1 MKTKRM
7 IAMSLLLLSLC
18 LAACSDDDEVQNSQD
33 TCLLVGKWVQGEG
46 ELRDVLVFRSNGTG
60 YREYISDG
68 KPQHIDFTYTWK
80 EEKEFP
86 LYEGYDTVYTVW
98 YTDRSKGPDI
108 FLVSKDSMMMLP
120 VLSSRF
126 SYYKRQ

>member
-1 MKTKRM
+1 
-7 IAMSLLLLSLC
+7 MSLLLLSLC

-86 LYEGYDTVYTVW
+86 LYDGYDTVYTVW
-98 YTDRSKGPDI
+98 TDRSKGPDI
-108 FLVSKDSMMMLP
+108 FLVSKDGMMMLP
-120 VLSSRF
+120 LVSSRF

>member
-1 MKTKRM
+1 M

-80 EEKEFP
+80 EEKWKEEKEFS
-86 LYEGYDTVYTVW
+86 LYEGYDKVYTVW
-98 YTDRSKGPDI
+98 YTGRSKGPDI
-108 FLVSKDSMMMLP
+108 FLVSKDGMMMLP
-120 VLSSRF
+120 LVSSRF

>member
-1 MKTKRM
+1 MKTKWM

-86 LYEGYDTVYTVW
+86 PYEGYDTVYTVW
-98 YTDRSKGPDI
+98 YTGKSKGPDI
-108 FLVSKDSMMMLP
+108 FLVSKDSMMMIPLF
-120 VLSSRF
+120 SSRS

>member
-1 MKTKRM
+1 
-7 IAMSLLLLSLC
+7 MSLLLLSLC

-80 EEKEFP
+80 EEKWKEEKEFS

-98 YTDRSKGPDI
+98 YTGRSQGPDI
-108 FLVSKDSMMMLP
+108 FLVSKDNMMMIPLF
-120 VLSSRF
+120 SSRL